1 PGVVNYLTGPGALAG
16 ETLVTH
22 PLVRFVAF
30 TGSRDVGL
38 RINELAAK
46 VPHGQIWIKRAV
58 LEMGGKD
65 FIIVDRDA
73 DLDAAAAGIV
83 ASASGFQGQK
93 CSACSRAIVVDAVY
107 DEVLSRVVEKT
118 KALVL
123 GPPEDPK
130 TNVGPVVNAAS
141 KKKILEY
148 VEAGK
153 KEGRL

>member
-1 PGVVNYLTGPGALAG
+1 IVTGNTVVLKPASESPAIAYQFFEILERAGMPSGVVNYLSGPGALAG

-30 TGSRDVGL
+30 TGSREVGL

-46 VPHGQIWIKRAV
+46 VPPGQVWIKRAV

-65 FIIVDRDA
+65 FIIVDGDA

-83 ASASGFQGQK
+83 ASAYGFQGQK

-107 DEVLSRVVEKT
+107 DEVLRRVVEKT
-118 KALVL
+118 KALV
-123 GPPEDPK
+123 
-130 TNVGPVVNAAS
+130 
-141 KKKILEY
+141 
-148 VEAGK
+148 AG
-153 KEGRL
+153 